1 MESLIDVCL
10 YLIIFGAA
18 FLIVYGLVCAIIKLA
33 KQIIRMDDSERRMAQ
48 NRAEYRAG
56 WRRAN
61 GHDTN

>member
-10 YLIIFGAA
+10 YLIIFGGSA
-18 FLIVYGLVCAIIKLA
+18 LIVYGLVCSIFRVANK
-33 KQIIRMDDSERRMAQ
+33 IRRSDADERIHQ

-61 GHDTN
+61 GSHDS